1 MTFVFVSGRPSLDL
15 LGTLKWRR
23 SDATDEQLTDAGRV
37 REWAVA
43 AGLVDALPV
52 VDTDLAATLRLR
64 EAMYRIVTARLSGAA
79 LRPADVAVLNAHAR
93 REPVVARLRAD
104 GRVRRRAS
112 TDQLLAALARD
123 LLDLLAGEE
132 LGRVRECSSPDCT
145 RLYVDNSRSGNR
157 RWCGMAE
164 CGNRAKVA
172 AFRQR
177 HRSAEKVGRAR

>member
-1 MTFVFVSGRPSLDL
+1 MSFVFVSGRPSLDL

-23 SDATDEQLTDAGRV
+23 SAAAEEQLTDAGCL
-37 REWAVA
+37 REWALA
-43 AGLVDALPV
+43 AGLVDVLHAA
-52 VDTDLAATLRLR
+52 DADLAATLRLR
-64 EAMYRIVTARLSGAA
+64 EVMYRVVIARVSGTA
-79 LRPADVAVLNAHAR
+79 LRPTDVAVLNAHAR
-93 REPVVARLRAD
+93 RAPVSVLLGAD

-112 TDQLLAALARD
+112 TDQLLAGLARD
-123 LLDLLAGEE
+123 LLDLLAGEQLE
-132 LGRVRECSSPDCT
+132 RVRECASPDCT

-177 HRSAEKVGRAR
+177 RRSAGTVGRTR